1 VEGDTGLF
9 REEALRRFRQG
20 GPQGQVLLRAPTWT
34 AAAFVALV
42 VAAAV
47 AALSLFLIAVPVAI
61 HGPAVVTGEGR
72 VVALLPAAK
81 RADVER
87 GPLVWKQAG
96 QEPVP
101 LRLERI
107 EPRALSRAETGS
119 LAAGA
124 FARRPRPDSCLVVWA
139 VPAPGLPPV
148 TGEGSVSLPSQERRL
163 VDLFRREAR

>member
-1 VEGDTGLF
+1 M
-9 REEALRRFRQG
+9 A
-20 GPQGQVLLRAPTWT
+20 PQGSRFAAEARGIT
-34 AAAFVALV
+34 AAGQPRLLYVDAYR
-42 VAAAV
+42 
-47 AALSLFLIAVPVAI
+47 
-61 HGPAVVTGEGR
+61 AVVTGEGR
-72 VVALLPAAK
+72 VVALLPAAE

-87 GPLVWKQAG
+87 SPLVWKRAG

-119 LAAGA
+119 LAAGV

-148 TGEGSVSLPSQERRL
+148 TGEGSVALPPQERRL